1 MPFLG
6 AHPSL
11 LRALVDRGLTEPTA
25 VQRAIL
31 EVGDPSADLMV
42 SAQTGSGKTVA
53 FGLAIAPTI
62 LGELERFVPPPRSA
76 GAPPGPLALVVTPT
90 RELAMQV
97 ARELA
102 WLYAATGAT
111 VATCVGGMDPQRERQ
126 VLNRGPQFVVGT
138 PGRLCDHIERGSL
151 VLSQLKVI
159 VLDEADEMLDMGFR
173 DELERILQGTPPPPA
188 RRTLLFSATIPPG
201 IAALAKRYQRDA
213 IRLATAGEA
222 QPHADIT
229 YQAITIRPSDRVA
242 ATINVLRFH
251 ESPGALVFCATR
263 DGVQVLTDELAAR
276 GFAVVALSGELSQ
289 RERTS
294 ALAQLRDGRARV
306 LVATDVAA
314 RGLDLPDLDLVIHA
328 DLPQNRDVMIHRSGR
343 TGRAGRKGTSVLL
356 VPMQRRGFVDR
367 ILSGKTS
374 PLVWGT
380 VPTAE
385 DIQHR
390 DVARLDAE
398 LAKEISELDER
409 TRAAGW
415 RWRRRL
421 RRSSRWSRA
430 AAAAPRPPR
439 RAEAMRPA
447 RSRAPRSRAALAL
460 ARKLARPRSRAA
472 SARAR
477 KPAKPPSCDPPAP
490 RRAPAPAAPTRRP
503 ARVVPALAT
512 RCSRSTS
519 ATAAMPIRSGSS
531 RCCAAAATSTARPS
545 ARSTSCRGKPTSRSR
560 TATLPRS
567 PPPLLA
573 PIHATRRSGLRPR
586 SDARLR
592 RIRKQGRCGPVSV
605 FSRLPGLLQMLENR
619 GAKTFDDDR
628 ERRCVGWQLAQ
639 HLSAVRLTRQE
650 VPK

>member
-62 LGELERFVPPPRSA
+62 LGELERFVPPPRGP
-76 GAPPGPLALVVTPT
+76 GAPHGPLALVVTPT

-97 ARELA
+97 ARELT

-111 VATCVGGMDPQRERQ
+111 VATCVGGMDPQRERY

-138 PGRLCDHIERGSL
+138 PGRLCDHLERGAL

-173 DELERILQGTPPPPA
+173 DELERILQGTPAPPA

-201 IAALAKRYQRDA
+201 IASLAKRYQRDA
-213 IRLATAGEA
+213 IRLATAGDA

-229 YQAITIRPSDRVA
+229 YQAIPIRPADRVA
-242 ATINVLRFH
+242 ATINILRYH
-251 ESPGALVFCATR
+251 EAPGALVFCATR
-263 DGVQVLTDELAAR
+263 DGVQLLTDELAAR

-328 DLPQNRDVMIHRSGR
+328 DLPQNREVMIHRSGR

-356 VPMQRRGFVDR
+356 VPVQRRGFVER
-367 ILSGKTS
+367 ILAGKTS
-374 PLVWGT
+374 PLVWGSP
-380 VPTAE
+380 PTAD
-385 DIQHR
+385 DIQRR

-398 LAKEISELDER
+398 LAKEIGELDDRARAHGRELAAR
-409 TRAAGW
+409 ISAEELGALLVRSRLALAPPAAPIQPIIESRPRAPRAGEPRSFSPRGGDGRESPRGPTRGPRGRGASEGGSEAYALFKVNVGRRGNADPKWLIPLLCRRGDIDRQAIGRIVVLPGETHVEISRRHAAAF
-415 RWRRRL
+415 
-421 RRSSRWSRA
+421 A
-430 AAAAPRPPR
+430 AAAARPDPRDKKIKITP
-439 RAEAMRPA
+439 AE
-447 RSRAPRSRAALAL
+447 
-460 ARKLARPRSRAA
+460 
-472 SARAR
+472 
-477 KPAKPPSCDPPAP
+477 
-490 RRAPAPAAPTRRP
+490 
-503 ARVVPALAT
+503 
-512 RCSRSTS
+512 
-519 ATAAMPIRSGSS
+519 
-531 RCCAAAATSTARPS
+531 
-545 ARSTSCRGKPTSRSR
+545 
-560 TATLPRS
+560 
-567 PPPLLA
+567 
-573 PIHATRRSGLRPR
+573 
-586 SDARLR
+586 
-592 RIRKQGRCGPVSV
+592 
-605 FSRLPGLLQMLENR
+605 
-619 GAKTFDDDR
+619 
-628 ERRCVGWQLAQ
+628 
-639 HLSAVRLTRQE
+639 
-650 VPK
+650 

>member
-62 LGELERFVPPPRSA
+62 LGELERFVPPPRGA
-76 GAPPGPLALVVTPT
+76 GAAPGPMALVVTPT

-97 ARELA
+97 ARELT
-102 WLYAATGAT
+102 WLYASTGAT

-126 VLNRGPQFVVGT
+126 VLSRGPQFVVGT
-138 PGRLCDHIERGSL
+138 PGRLCDHIDRGSL
-151 VLSQLKVI
+151 ILAQLRVI

-173 DELERILQGTPPPPA
+173 DELERILQTTPPPPA

-229 YQAITIRPSDRVA
+229 HQAIIIRPADRVA
-242 ATINVLRFH
+242 ATINVLRYH
-251 ESPGALVFCATR
+251 EPRGALVFCATR

-294 ALAQLRDGRARV
+294 ALSQLRDGRARV

-343 TGRAGRKGTSVLL
+343 TGRAGRKGISVLL
-356 VPMQRRGFVDR
+356 VPMQRRGFVER
-367 ILSGKTS
+367 ILTGKTS
-374 PLVWGT
+374 PLVWT
-380 VPTAE
+380 PAPTAE

-398 LAKEISELDER
+398 LVKEISELDER
-409 TRAAGW
+409 ARARGRELAARISAEDLGALLV
-415 RWRRRL
+415 RSRL
-421 RRSSRWSRA
+421 ALAPQAAPIQSVVESRSVRASGPIGRSFGAREGSETRSSFGPRSDVESRGAPRARARAGDDPSSEGYALFKVNVGRRGNADPKWLIPLLCRRGDIDRQAIGKILVLPGETHVEISHRHAAAFA
-430 AAAAPRPPR
+430 AAAARPDPRDKKIRITP
-439 RAEAMRPA
+439 AE
-447 RSRAPRSRAALAL
+447 
-460 ARKLARPRSRAA
+460 
-472 SARAR
+472 
-477 KPAKPPSCDPPAP
+477 
-490 RRAPAPAAPTRRP
+490 
-503 ARVVPALAT
+503 
-512 RCSRSTS
+512 
-519 ATAAMPIRSGSS
+519 
-531 RCCAAAATSTARPS
+531 
-545 ARSTSCRGKPTSRSR
+545 
-560 TATLPRS
+560 
-567 PPPLLA
+567 
-573 PIHATRRSGLRPR
+573 
-586 SDARLR
+586 
-592 RIRKQGRCGPVSV
+592 
-605 FSRLPGLLQMLENR
+605 
-619 GAKTFDDDR
+619 
-628 ERRCVGWQLAQ
+628 
-639 HLSAVRLTRQE
+639 
-650 VPK
+650 